1 MSTLTQAYGALL
13 VAIALELA
21 GTSFLQASQQF
32 TRPLQSVVT
41 VVCYAASFY
50 SLSLALTLIP
60 VSIAYATWSGLG
72 IVLIAVI
79 GYTVFGQTLDWP
91 AIIGIAL
98 IVAGVVV
105 VNGFS
110 SAVGHR

>member
-1 MSTLTQAYGALL
+1 MIQAYLPL
-13 VAIALELA
+13 VVAILLELA

-32 TRPLQSVVT
+32 TRPLQTGLMV
-41 VVCYAASFY
+41 AAYIGSFY
-50 SLSLALTLIP
+50 CLSLALRVLP

-79 GYTVFGQTLDWP
+79 GYVVFRQSLDWP
-91 AIIGIAL
+91 AIAGIAL
-98 IVAGVVV
+98 IVIGVVI

-110 SAVGHR
+110 KTVGH